1 MLKYYSL
8 KKIIRADIRIGMMV
22 VFMWGAMAPISSKL
36 TGILSLTTIGA
47 GIVLT
52 GLSMEFLKV
61 IIKYTTFK
69 SSVKLLIAYD
79 VFFTIST
86 AIINNAMSRESFALY
101 LMISCVPYG
110 ILTKASDIKF
120 KTLLGD
126 IYPKYI
132 VERIFTNFTILCNR
146 VGMIAT
152 GLITLLSSVG
162 IDGKEIINLFIVGSI
177 FQIYFSIKSF
187 IENYKDLK

>member
-36 TGILSLTTIGA
+36 TGMLSLTTIGA

-52 GLSMEFLKV
+52 GLSMEFLKA